1 MNIIYSF
8 SVPESL
14 FVITLI
20 AAAMFFAICILTLI
34 DTWREIR
41 DRHRQKK
48 KRDAYNAFIQ
58 HKEDVERKARR
69 RL

>member
-1 MNIIYSF
+1 MNFSYSF

-41 DRHRQKK
+41 DRRRQKK
-48 KRDAYNAFIQ
+48 NGMHTTHSFSTKNT
-58 HKEDVERKARR
+58 
-69 RL
+69 

>member
-1 MNIIYSF
+1 MNFSYSF

-14 FVITLI
+14 FGITLI

-41 DRHRQKK
+41 DRRRQKK
-48 KRDAYNAFIQ
+48 NGMHITHLFSTK
-58 HKEDVERKARR
+58 KK
-69 RL
+69 